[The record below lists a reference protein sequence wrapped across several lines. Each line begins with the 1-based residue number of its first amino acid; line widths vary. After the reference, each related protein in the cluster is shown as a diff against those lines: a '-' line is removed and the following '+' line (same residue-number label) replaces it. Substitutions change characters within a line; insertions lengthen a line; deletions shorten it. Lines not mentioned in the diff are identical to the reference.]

1 MKKIHVSLAV
11 TGILVLSLGAKTPP
25 GKVQICHHPPDNPDH
40 VQIISISENALA
52 DHLAHGDH
60 RSFGDYC
67 YVVVAGDVH
76 ADTSEAS
83 CDAQFGGHLASIH
96 SQDEDD
102 FISELLQL
110 LPPVGPCAPRARIG
124 GDPSQDFC
132 SGPSETYGWTDGSP
146 WNFSNWRLSTG
157 EPSCSSGAGMPA
169 SIQFWPDSCG
179 TLSGWNDVKA
189 DAQLGFFVCKYE
201 P

>member
-124 GDPSQDFC
+124 GYSPGFC
-132 SGPSETYGWTDGSP
+132 SFSWTDETE
-146 WNFSNWRLSTG
+146 WDFENWRAG
-157 EPSCSSGAGMPA
+157 EPSDCQDGDAG
-169 SIQFWPDSCG
+169 SIQFWPNTCG
-179 TLSGWNDVKA
+179 TLSGWNDVLPG
-189 DAQLGFFVCKYE
+189 AQLGLFVCKYA